1 MRDRSVQRKKEGN
14 IKYPLVIS
22 PSRQPEQ
29 EPCQDSL
36 LPLSSPPHLSSNE
49 LEHMVLPK
57 SCVLHFF
64 VPQSLIGISLLYIV
78 SRGIMKIVF
87 GLSSIGFNYLKLNH
101 LIRRLVFMRKV
112 KFNRLIASNFHI
124 FALKQRN

>member
-36 LPLSSPPHLSSNE
+36 LPLSSPPHLSSKE
-49 LEHMVLPK
+49 LKHMVLPRL
-57 SCVLHFF
+57 CVQNIYSF
-64 VPQSLIGISLLYIV
+64 
-78 SRGIMKIVF
+78 
-87 GLSSIGFNYLKLNH
+87 LN
-101 LIRRLVFMRKV
+101 L
-112 KFNRLIASNFHI
+112 
-124 FALKQRN
+124 

>member
-14 IKYPLVIS
+14 IKYPLPATRTRNLPGLTASTFIPS
-22 PSRQPEQ
+22 PLKFQGTEAHGVTKIV
-29 EPCQDSL
+29 CA
-36 LPLSSPPHLSSNE
+36 
-49 LEHMVLPK
+49 K
-57 SCVLHFF
+57 HFF

-87 GLSSIGFNYLKLNH
+87 GLSSIGFNYLKLSH

-112 KFNRLIASNFHI
+112 KFNPLIASHFHI
-124 FALKQRN
+124 FAMKQRN